1 MMNASPEAFPG
12 SELKYLPWREGGIT
26 IAYMKGTW
34 YSIECVFSR
43 VISHRHFESA
53 EQIANDLLA

>member
-12 SELKYLPWREGGIT
+12 FEQKYLPWGERGNA

-34 YSIECVFSR
+34 YSIECVVSR

-53 EQIANDLLA
+53 EQIANDRLA